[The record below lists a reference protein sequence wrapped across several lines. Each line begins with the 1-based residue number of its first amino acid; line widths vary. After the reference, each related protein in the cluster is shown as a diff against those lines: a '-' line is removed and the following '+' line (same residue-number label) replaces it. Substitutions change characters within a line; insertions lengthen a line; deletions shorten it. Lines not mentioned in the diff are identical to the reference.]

1 MGTRQKAMVEFI
13 AAGVAVLLSASPAGA
28 QDGPKMKLWIDSAAT
43 DTFACGGLSIRLV
56 DYDRSDKWLG
66 HVFQVQVMN
75 RADSSVRYDPAVFA
89 ALLRDG
95 TQQTFPS
102 TAELTER
109 ALSGYWG
116 RHDLKT
122 STQQERKRAELQSRR
137 DLMAEDILPG
147 ASSMK
152 RIALGASMSGGLA
165 IGGRSAEQL
174 KEYMASD
181 LPLTLYCRGRRVGVV
196 SKPVRE

>member
-1 MGTRQKAMVEFI
+1 MVTGKKSIAEFL
-13 AAGVAVLLSASPAGA
+13 AVCVALVLVTSSAGA
-28 QDGPKMKLWIDSAAT
+28 QDGAKLKLWIDSAAT
-43 DTFACGGLSIRLV
+43 DTFACGGLTIRLV

-66 HVFQVQVMN
+66 HVFQLQVTN

-95 TQQTFPS
+95 TQQSFPS

-116 RHDLKT
+116 KHDLKN

-137 DLMAEDILPG
+137 DLMAEDILPS

-196 SKPVRE
+196 SKPVRD